1 VAAQASDSLLIPS
14 APFIPILAR
23 WAWGGIMQAEWM
35 GNLPEVTLRWA
46 QNDVIGRFKEKAVE
60 AEIHTNMAV
69 AKAWNIRHLRFIEI
83 PFRERAAASAATA
96 NPFGNQCGC
105 AA

>member
-1 VAAQASDSLLIPS
+1 
-14 APFIPILAR
+14 
-23 WAWGGIMQAEWM
+23 
-35 GNLPEVTLRWA
+35 VTLRWA